1 MNASVRDQLLR
12 EIATLPAREAGT
24 VLDFVRWLKAQSTP
38 DSELDA
44 RFEAAVRK
52 AGDEARARG
61 ISDED
66 IAAEIAAHRAG
77 R

>member
-1 MNASVRDQLLR
+1 MRPQSSPLTDAQEL
-12 EIATLPAREAGT
+12 AGLFAGIESGSLAAVT
-24 VLDFVRWLKAQSTP
+24 
-38 DSELDA
+38 SELDA